1 MIINSIFKIRVTM
14 YFQSYLGHYFDLH
27 QSTPLTDVH
36 LTDTCA
42 HLYSPT
48 QTYNKFRA
56 MLIKSQ
62 CTNKIQA
69 YKTNTPVLFQS
80 VRHTV
85 SIEQISFV
93 SNFEFPFS
101 VCTVSKKKLVSTC
114 SLCTLQLEF
123 VCLLSGVHEKILSHK
138 QGKLK

>member
-36 LTDTCA
+36 LTDTYA

-101 VCTVSKKKLVSTC
+101 VCTVSKKNSFQLAACALC
-114 SLCTLQLEF
+114 SWSLYVYCQVFMKKYCPTNKEN
-123 VCLLSGVHEKILSHK
+123 
-138 QGKLK
+138 